1 MKQNIEGERASLL
14 HDVMGIILNK
24 EHLAQDMQR
33 PQLIIILLFSHT
45 NYEKCL
51 GNRVLLNR

>member
-1 MKQNIEGERASLL
+1 MKENIEGRASLL

-24 EHLAQDMQR
+24 EHLTQDMQR

-51 GNRVLLNR
+51 GNRVLINR